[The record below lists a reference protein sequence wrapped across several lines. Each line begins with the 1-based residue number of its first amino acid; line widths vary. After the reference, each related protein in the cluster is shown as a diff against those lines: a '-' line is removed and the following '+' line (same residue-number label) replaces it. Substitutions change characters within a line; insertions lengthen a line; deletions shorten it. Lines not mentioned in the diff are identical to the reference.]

1 MRVTELQTF
10 GLLANNFQRA
20 RARALE
26 LQQQVSTGKL
36 VRQPSDDPS
45 SFNHIAQDKAS
56 LAAIDQRLRNITIGQ
71 TRLDLSD
78 KTLTS
83 SMELVSRL
91 QQLATQFRSDI
102 YGPAERVIGSQEVRQ
117 LLAQLQRFANTD
129 LNGQA
134 IFTGTSTHGRV
145 TGLDITEP
153 VTLTNGLNDQ
163 LLVTVD
169 GVSSG
174 PIDLTS
180 GVETLSGTA
189 LAARIQAG
197 INADT
202 ALANSGKQVAVQFQ
216 NSRLTIV
223 SDSAGPDS
231 AVSVSG
237 GSARFATGLAGGSA
251 TTGAVPFALTAMVAP
266 GVGNTGGVIA
276 GAGLVADEN
285 LVTMDD
291 YVIRFTSATAFDVL
305 DVTVPVTTTK
315 GAGNTGRAAVMD
327 AGITDPSQLR
337 LHAYEIQFTSST
349 QYSIVDTTT
358 STTLSSGNTYVSGTP
373 IAFEGL
379 RVIVAN
385 GQQGGPQAGDTFS
398 VSLSP
403 RTVLSN
409 QTYTSGSRLS
419 FEGINLT
426 LSTASGAPAA
436 GDLFSV
442 VTGMQYQ
449 GDDGVHAIEIGPGQT
464 VPTNIPGSRMFA
476 SAGSDL
482 FVDAKQLLAAFRT
495 NDRESIAQA
504 LGNLGQ
510 GLSATGAVLGEIGA
524 ISNRLTANST
534 QLDEAKGF
542 FTQMLSQTEDVDL
555 AKAISDLTLQ
565 QYAIEAAS
573 RTLTRVFENSL
584 MNYLR

>member
-36 VRQPSDDPS
+36 VRRPSDDPG
-45 SFNHIAQDKAS
+45 SFNRIAQDKAS
-56 LAAIDQRLRNITIGQ
+56 LAVINQRLRNITIGQ

-78 KTLTS
+78 KTLAG
-83 SMELVSRL
+83 SMESVSRL

-102 YGPAERVIGSQEVRQ
+102 YGSAERVIGSQEVRQ

-134 IFTGTSTHGRV
+134 IFTGTSTHGRA
-145 TGLDITEP
+145 TGLSITEP
-153 VTLTNGLNDQ
+153 VTLTNGMDDQ
-163 LLVTVD
+163 LAVTVD

-174 PIDLTS
+174 IIDLTS
-180 GVETLSGTA
+180 GVETLSGTE
-189 LAARIQAG
+189 LAARIQARV
-197 INADT
+197 NADT
-202 ALANSGKQVAVQFQ
+202 ALVNEGKHVTVQFQ

-237 GSARFATGLAGGSA
+237 GSARLATGLAGGSA
-251 TTGAVPFALTAMVAP
+251 TTGEVPFPITATVAP
-266 GVGNTGGVIA
+266 GAGNTGGVIA
-276 GAGLVADEN
+276 GAGVVADEN

-291 YVIRFTSATAFDVL
+291 YVIRFVSPTEFEVL
-305 DVTVPVTTTK
+305 DVTVPVTTAR
-315 GAGNTGRAAVMD
+315 GAGNTGRAAVMN
-327 AGITDPSQLR
+327 AGITDPSQLT
-337 LHAYEIQFTSST
+337 LHDYQIQFTSST
-349 QYSIVDTTT
+349 QYSIVDTTAGAT
-358 STTLSSGNTYVSGTP
+358 VSSGNSYASGTP
-373 IAFEGL
+373 IVFEGL

-385 GQQGGPQAGDTFS
+385 GQQGGPQAGDTFA

-409 QTYTSGSRLS
+409 QTYTSGSQLS
-419 FEGINLT
+419 FEGLSLT
-426 LSTASGAPAA
+426 LSTASGAPAT
-436 GDLFSV
+436 GDLFSI
-442 VTGMQYQ
+442 VTGVQYQ

-464 VPTNIPGSRMFA
+464 VPTNLPGSRVFSSAETDLFA
-476 SAGSDL
+476 ST
-482 FVDAKQLLAAFRT
+482 KRLLTAFRT
-495 NDRESIAQA
+495 NDRESISQA
-504 LGNLGQ
+504 LGEFGR
-510 GLSATGAVLGEIGA
+510 GLSAAGAALGEIGA
-524 ISNRLTANST
+524 TSNRLAANSE

-542 FTQMLSQTEDVDL
+542 FIQMLSQTEDVDL

>member
-26 LQQQVSTGKL
+26 LQQQVATGKL

-45 SFNHIAQDKAS
+45 SFNSIAQDKAS

-78 KTLTS
+78 KTLTG
-83 SMELVSRL
+83 SMESVSRL
-91 QQLATQFRSDI
+91 QQLAIQFRSDI

-117 LLAQLQRFANTD
+117 LLAQLQRYANTD

-145 TGLDITEP
+145 TGLSITEP
-153 VTLTNGLNDQ
+153 VTLTNGVNDQ
-163 LLVTVD
+163 LTVTVD
-169 GVSSG
+169 GVTSG
-174 PIDLTS
+174 LIDLTS
-180 GVETLSGTA
+180 GVETLSGAT

-197 INADT
+197 INADA
-202 ALANSGKQVAVQFQ
+202 ALVNAEKQVTVQFQ
-216 NSRLTIV
+216 SGRLTIV
-223 SDSAGPDS
+223 SDSAGADS
-231 AVSVSG
+231 TVSVSG
-237 GSARFATGLAGGSA
+237 GSARIATGLAGGSA
-251 TTGAVPFALTAMVAP
+251 TTGAVPFALTATVAP

-276 GAGLVADEN
+276 GAGVVADEN
-285 LVTMDD
+285 LVTMND
-291 YVIRFTSATAFDVL
+291 YVIRFSSATAFDVL
-305 DVTVPVTTTK
+305 DVTVPVTTTR
-315 GAGNTGRAAVMD
+315 GAGNAGHAAVMD
-327 AGITDPSQLR
+327 AGITDPAQLR
-337 LHAYEIQFTSST
+337 LHAYQIQFTSST

-358 STTLSSGNTYVSGTP
+358 STTVSSGNTYVSGSP
-373 IAFEGL
+373 ITFEGL
-379 RVIVAN
+379 RVMVAN
-385 GQQGGPQAGDTFS
+385 SQQGGPRAGDTFS

-409 QTYTSGSRLS
+409 QSYTSDSQLS

-464 VPTNIPGSRMFA
+464 VPTNIPGSRLF
-476 SAGSDL
+476 SLAGTDL
-482 FVDAKQLLAAFRT
+482 FATAKQLVTALRT
-495 NDRESIAQA
+495 NDRESISQA
-504 LGNLGQ
+504 LGGFGR
-510 GLSATGAVLGEIGA
+510 GLSTAGAVLGEIGA
-524 ISNRLTANST
+524 ISNRLTANSA

>member
-26 LQQQVSTGKL
+26 LQQQVATGKL

-45 SFNHIAQDKAS
+45 SFNRIAQDKAS

-78 KTLTS
+78 KTLTG
-83 SMELVSRL
+83 SMESVSRL
-91 QQLATQFRSDI
+91 QQLAIQFRSDI

-117 LLAQLQRFANTD
+117 LLAQLQRYANTD

-145 TGLDITEP
+145 TGLSITEP
-153 VTLTNGLNDQ
+153 VTLTNGVNDQ
-163 LLVTVD
+163 LTVTID

-174 PIDLTS
+174 LIDLTS
-180 GVETLSGTA
+180 GVETLSGAT

-197 INADT
+197 INADA
-202 ALANSGKQVAVQFQ
+202 ALVNADKHVTVQFQ
-216 NSRLTIV
+216 SGRLTIV
-223 SDSAGPDS
+223 SDSAGADS
-231 AVSVSG
+231 TVSVSG
-237 GSARFATGLAGGSA
+237 GSARIATGLAGGSA
-251 TTGAVPFALTAMVAP
+251 TTGAVPFALTATVAP
-266 GVGNTGGVIA
+266 GAGNTGGVIA
-276 GAGLVADEN
+276 GAGVVADEN

-305 DVTVPVTTTK
+305 DVTVPVTTTR

-337 LHAYEIQFTSST
+337 LHAYQIQFTSST

-358 STTLSSGNTYVSGTP
+358 SATVSSGNTYVSGTP
-373 IAFEGL
+373 ITFEGL

-385 GQQGGPQAGDTFS
+385 SQQGGPQAGDTFS

-403 RTVLSN
+403 RTVLSD
-409 QTYTSGSRLS
+409 QTYTSDSLLS

-464 VPTNIPGSRMFA
+464 VPTNIPGSRLFS
-476 SAGSDL
+476 SAGTDL
-482 FVDAKQLLAAFRT
+482 FATAKQLVTAFRT
-495 NDRESIAQA
+495 NDRESISQA
-504 LGNLGQ
+504 LGGFGR
-510 GLSATGAVLGEIGA
+510 GLSAAGAALGEIGA
-524 ISNRLTANST
+524 ISNRLTANT
-534 QLDEAKGF
+534 AQLDEAKGF

>member
-10 GLLANNFQRA
+10 GLLANNFHRA

-78 KTLTS
+78 KTLTG
-83 SMELVSRL
+83 SMESVSRL

-102 YGPAERVIGSQEVRQ
+102 YGPTERVIGSQEVRQ
-117 LLAQLQRFANTD
+117 LLAQLQRYANTD

-134 IFTGTSTHGRV
+134 IFTGTSTHGRA
-145 TGLDITEP
+145 TGLGITEP
-153 VTLTNGLNDQ
+153 VTLTNGVNDQ
-163 LLVTVD
+163 LVVTID

-174 PIDLTS
+174 LIDLTS
-180 GVETLSGTA
+180 GVETLSGAT

-202 ALANSGKQVAVQFQ
+202 TLVNAGKQVTVQFQ
-216 NSRLTIV
+216 NGRLTIV
-223 SDSAGPDS
+223 SDSAGADS
-231 AVSVSG
+231 TVSVSG
-237 GSARFATGLAGGSA
+237 GSARVATGLAGGSA
-251 TTGAVPFALTAMVAP
+251 TTGAVPFALTATVAP
-266 GVGNTGGVIA
+266 GAGNTGGVIA
-276 GAGLVADEN
+276 GAGVVADEN
-285 LVTMDD
+285 LVMMDD

-305 DVTVPVTTTK
+305 DVTVPVTTTR
-315 GAGNTGRAAVMD
+315 GAGNAGRAAVMD
-327 AGITDPSQLR
+327 AGITDPAQLR
-337 LHAYEIQFTSST
+337 LHAYQIQFTSST

-358 STTLSSGNTYVSGTP
+358 STTVSSANTYVSGTP
-373 IAFEGL
+373 IVFDGL

-409 QTYTSGSRLS
+409 QTYISDSQLS

-464 VPTNIPGSRMFA
+464 VPTNIPGSRLFS
-476 SAGSDL
+476 SAGTDL
-482 FVDAKQLLAAFRT
+482 FATAKQLVTAFRT
-495 NDRESIAQA
+495 NDRESISQA
-504 LGNLGQ
+504 LGGFGR
-510 GLSATGAVLGEIGA
+510 GLSAAGAVLGEIGA
-524 ISNRLTANST
+524 ISNRLTANSA

-573 RTLTRVFENSL
+573 RTLARVFENSL